1 MVRFVIIR
9 HGYSVTNKAGKFT
22 GQMDVPLDELGLE
35 QAEDTARYV
44 LDNYKIDKICSSD
57 LCRAIDTA
65 KPIADA
71 FGLPIDTYKELREI
85 SAGCWEGMFIEDI
98 KREYPEGFKKWAT
111 DVGNARCG
119 DGESSAEL
127 TERCRKIF
135 KKIARK
141 NEGKTVAIA
150 THGGVIRAI
159 RCAWL
164 GISLDDM
171 QNVPHVANA
180 SVTEALYDNKTDTV
194 ELTLIGYN
202 EHLKDKV
209 TEFSVNV

>member
-9 HGYSVTNKAGKFT
+9 HGYSVTNKAGKFA
-22 GQMDVPLDELGLE
+22 GQSDVSLDELGYT

-44 LDNYKIDKICSSD
+44 LDNYKIDKIYSSD
-57 LCRAIDTA
+57 LCRAVDTA
-65 KPIADA
+65 KPIAEA
-71 FGLPIDTYKELREI
+71 LGLPINTYKELREI
-85 SAGCWEGMFIEDI
+85 SAGCWEGRLIEDI
-98 KREYPEGFKKWAT
+98 KREYPEAFEKWAT

-135 KKIARK
+135 KKIARQ
-141 NEGKTVAIA
+141 NEGKTVVVA
-150 THGGVIRAI
+150 THGGVIRAL
-159 RCAWL
+159 RSAWL

-171 QNVPHVANA
+171 KNVPHVANA
-180 SVTEALYDNKTDTV
+180 SVTEVLYDNETDTA

-209 TEFSVNV
+209 TEFAVNV